1 MRKRSR
7 ARELAL
13 KLFYE
18 SDLTGKQMAEL
29 CEEFRASS
37 EAGEE
42 VQEFVCCL
50 AGRAGERREE
60 IDEMLG
66 RAAENWDLD
75 RMAAVDR
82 AILRMGVCELLLMD
96 DIPPSVTINE
106 AIEIAKKYST
116 PESGKFVNGILDKV
130 RRLCGR

>member
-1 MRKRSR
+1 
-7 ARELAL
+7 
-13 KLFYE
+13 
-18 SDLTGKQMAEL
+18 MAEL

-37 EAGEE
+37 KAGEE

-50 AGRAGERREE
+50 AARAGERWEE
-60 IDEMLG
+60 IDEVIG

-82 AILRMGVCELLLMD
+82 AILRLGACELLLMD
-96 DIPPSVTINE
+96 DIPPAVTLNE

-116 PESGKFVNGILDKV
+116 PESGKFVNGILDRV